1 MRFSPPRTPLFAGQ
15 PGGPTAACTA
25 DLQRDMGFTQF
36 NEQQATVALLQ
47 RSLERGR
54 LGHAYLLSGGRLE
67 DLEAMARTLAKTL
80 NCQSPPRRA
89 DNGLALDCC
98 DACLACRKIEGD
110 LHADV
115 QWLRPE
121 SKSRVIRVDQMR
133 DLLQTVHLKPT
144 EARYKVAVIVAAD
157 RLQESAA
164 NAFLKTLEEPPANSI
179 LILLTTEPARVL
191 ETIVSRCLR
200 LNLGGSARPHSP
212 DLVAWLKGFADA
224 AAAQSSGL
232 LNRYRLLGVLL
243 SRLGELRARIEK
255 TLGQRSP
262 LERYDDPAPDLRD
275 KWEEELAAAIEA
287 EYRRQR
293 AEVLAAV
300 QWWLR
305 DVWLRKLGADPTLLG
320 FAEFTDTSDQ
330 VAARLSERDA
340 MANLLVVEQTQR
352 LLHSNVQEALALEV
366 GLLRLKL

>member
-1 MRFSPPRTPLFAGQ
+1 
-15 PGGPTAACTA
+15 
-25 DLQRDMGFTQF
+25 MGFTQF

-67 DLEAMARTLAKTL
+67 DLEALARTLAKTL
-80 NCQSPPRRA
+80 NCPSPPRRA
-89 DNGLALDCC
+89 ANGLALDCC
-98 DACLACRKIEGD
+98 DTCLACRKIGND

-121 SKSRVIRVDQMR
+121 SKSRVIRVEQMR
-133 DLLQTVHLKPT
+133 DLLHTVHLKPT
-144 EARYKVAVIVAAD
+144 EARFKVAVIVAAD

-200 LNLGGSARPHSP
+200 LNVGGSTRPNAP
-212 DLVAWLKGFADA
+212 DLVAWVKGFAVA
-224 AAAQSSGL
+224 AAAQSNGL

-243 SRLGELRARIEK
+243 GRLGELRARIEK
-255 TLGQRSP
+255 TLGERSP
-262 LERYDDPAPDLRD
+262 LERYDDVAVELRD

-293 AEVLAAV
+293 TELLAAV

-305 DVWLRKLGADPTLLG
+305 DVWLRKLGADPALLG
-320 FAEFTDTSDQ
+320 FAEFADTSGQ

-352 LLHSNVQEALALEV
+352 LLYSNVQEALALEV